1 MFKHFHKCRRQ
12 WKNFFKCKSWEE
24 AITKFS
30 NRVCSVRLIR
40 LKVKIMAESFF
51 SLKQNYNLVIS

>member
-1 MFKHFHKCRRQ
+1 M
-12 WKNFFKCKSWEE
+12 KNFFKCKSWEE
-24 AITKFS
+24 AIAKFS